1 MINSADITAKIIQ
14 SPSCCRIDG
23 SLCPCMKKAQH
34 RLLNALSPNK
44 IHQYE
49 NGDLLIKSACGKAD
63 AIVEL
68 SFPHIDEVAKVF
80 NMEHIELLKQSK
92 LSIQQA
98 VERTYGW
105 IKDPYIIATNTH
117 RNSSK
122 KTLEITFQ
130 RWIKQINI
138 ETFLDL

>member
-1 MINSADITAKIIQ
+1 MV
-14 SPSCCRIDG
+14 
-23 SLCPCMKKAQH
+23 
-34 RLLNALSPNK
+34 
-44 IHQYE
+44 
-49 NGDLLIKSACGKAD
+49 KSACGKAD

-98 VERTYGW
+98 VEKIYGW
-105 IKDPYIIATNTH
+105 IKDPYVIATNTH

-130 RWIKQINI
+130 RGIKQVNI
-138 ETFLDL
+138 EEFLDL